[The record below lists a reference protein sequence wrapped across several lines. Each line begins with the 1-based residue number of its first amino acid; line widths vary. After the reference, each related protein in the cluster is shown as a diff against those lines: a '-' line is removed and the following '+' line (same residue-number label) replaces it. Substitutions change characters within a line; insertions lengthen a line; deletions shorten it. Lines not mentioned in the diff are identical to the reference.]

1 MVTKKKNKAILP
13 EQTENKQKVVERWLF
28 TANNEIPA
36 IVVVAETL
44 NQATAIYKKMVE
56 DKKLKND

>member
-1 MVTKKKNKAILP
+1 MITKKQNKAILP

-36 IVVVAETL
+36 IVVVAENL
-44 NQATAIYKKMVE
+44 NQATAIYKQMVGE
-56 DKKLKND
+56 IKNKN